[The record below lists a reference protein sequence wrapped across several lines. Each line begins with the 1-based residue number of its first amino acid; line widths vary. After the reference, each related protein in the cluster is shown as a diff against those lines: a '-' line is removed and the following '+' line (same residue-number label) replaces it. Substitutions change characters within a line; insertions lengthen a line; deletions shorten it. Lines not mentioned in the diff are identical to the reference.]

1 MLSPWRLWLALL
13 LVGATGIAVAAP
25 DTAGLP
31 IAHLDVWLRAIPGWG
46 FVLAFVL
53 LPALG
58 FPMSLFYLTVGAVFP
73 TPALSLAVAWAC
85 MALNMAL
92 SYWVA
97 RWLARPVDRLL
108 RKRGYPLPHLSDG
121 TQWRAIVLLRA
132 SPLPWLMQSWLLAL
146 GGARFLPYMAYGV
159 PVQALVAAGLV
170 LMGESLFRGSFG
182 WLALGV
188 AVLLLAQG
196 ALALLRHRLR
206 GDPGTV

>member
-1 MLSPWRLWLALL
+1 
-13 LVGATGIAVAAP
+13 
-25 DTAGLP
+25 
-31 IAHLDVWLRAIPGWG
+31 
-46 FVLAFVL
+46 
-53 LPALG
+53 
-58 FPMSLFYLTVGAVFP
+58 
-73 TPALSLAVAWAC
+73 
-85 MALNMAL
+85 
-92 SYWVA
+92 
-97 RWLARPVDRLL
+97 
-108 RKRGYPLPHLSDG
+108 
-121 TQWRAIVLLRA
+121 
-132 SPLPWLMQSWLLAL
+132 MQSWLLAL